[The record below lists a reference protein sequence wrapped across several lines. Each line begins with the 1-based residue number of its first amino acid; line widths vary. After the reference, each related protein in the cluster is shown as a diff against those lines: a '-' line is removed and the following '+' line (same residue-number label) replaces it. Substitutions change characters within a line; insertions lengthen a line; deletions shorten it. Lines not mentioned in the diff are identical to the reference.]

1 MKNMCKRTMI
11 MSICLLAMVLLT
23 ISIGLYNIHIGNL
36 NGFILVLGGPA
47 CFFPAAISSVEFYLR
62 VIRPYQKAEESLLK
76 RYEKTIKSIHNEG
89 IDVYIDGEP
98 VSDNFAFKEI
108 DLCDYIAKIEGNA
121 LYLIKN
127 DANK

>member
-1 MKNMCKRTMI
+1 MRNMCKRTMI
-11 MSICLLAMVLLT
+11 MSICLLAMALLT

-47 CFFPAAISSVEFYLR
+47 CFFPAAISSVGFYLR

-76 RYEKTIKSIHNEG
+76 RYEKIHNER